1 MVSALFDR
9 VVPSRA
15 RQGGGRLEHA
25 SWREVGWIFRDG
37 ETLAIERCGHQTR
50 VRDALI

>member
-9 VVPSRA
+9 VVPSRT
-15 RQGGGRLEHA
+15 RQGNARSEHG

-37 ETLAIERCGHQTR
+37 ETLAIERRGYETR
-50 VRDALI
+50 VRDALA